1 MKIESVKSP
10 NTKLG
15 AIRAGQFALTGYRS
29 MLKTKMYATDMVLSS
44 LSTAARKEKQAA
56 LIQQDENMPTVKKE
70 STDMKHLFAGIAAVA
85 ALGVALGA
93 GYAYYKKAK
102 ENQEDYEELLY
113 TDDDGEVEYVEV
125 ESKMDKVVHMAED
138 VKEVVAS
145 AAEDVADTMADAF
158 YDVKEAINN
167 AIEK

>member
-1 MKIESVKSP
+1 ME
-10 NTKLG
+10 
-15 AIRAGQFALTGYRS
+15 F
-29 MLKTKMYATDMVLSS
+29 
-44 LSTAARKEKQAA
+44 
-56 LIQQDENMPTVKKE
+56 
-70 STDMKHLFAGIAAVA
+70 
-85 ALGVALGA
+85 
-93 GYAYYKKAK
+93 YKKAK